1 MKKFQLRSL
10 MFAMLAGLFFLS
22 VHSYAQEGPPDGPP
36 PGPPPEEMQQQE
48 SPNEAASH
56 ELKQL
61 AKKLKLTEDQKTSI
75 RPIIVKRHERMA
87 ALFSNQSSS
96 TDAKR
101 EQISDIL
108 ESSDNSIRKLLNDE
122 QKVQFDKLQK
132 DGRRD
137 HGPPNE

>member
-10 MFAMLAGLFFLS
+10 MFAMLAGLLLSS

-48 SPNEAASH
+48 TPNEAASH

-75 RPIIVKRHERMA
+75 RPILVERHERVA

-96 TDAKR
+96 MDAKR
-101 EQISDIL
+101 EQIGDIL
-108 ESSDNSIRKLLNDE
+108 EYSDNSIRKLLNDE

-137 HGPPNE
+137 HGPPLE